1 MAACSAA
8 SVEEKAMAYVNMMP
22 SELAAKY
29 TREKFW
35 LQKTVFDILSER
47 AAAHPDRLAIKDHH
61 GTITYGALK
70 DKIERAAQFYRAIG
84 IKRGDVVTIQLPNR
98 VEFVIAFIALELL
111 GAIANKVNPDF
122 RTRELDYML
131 KFSGSSA
138 YVFPK
143 AWKDFDYASMAK
155 SLQQTNPELKRLIV
169 VGGAVEG
176 MHDFDGGV
184 GAASPIAAADK
195 VHMDPNEV
203 CRMCFTS
210 GTTGNPKCALHS
222 FNTTLYAVDLLNHD
236 MQVTEAEVFLVFLP
250 LGLNW
255 GYITLLQS
263 ILAGAKLVLMERF
276 DPRAALEL
284 IQNERVTYIPTAPA
298 GLVGLLNAPGTADF
312 DVSSLRVV
320 ITGGASAA
328 VETIREYQKRMKGHL
343 IELYGMLEAGFQ
355 TYTRFTDDP
364 QKVNGTIGRPVR
376 AMELRIVDTQGNDV
390 PRGDIGEL
398 MSRGPSVHLG
408 YHNNP
413 NANAQAFDSKGWF
426 RTGDLGRV
434 VDADGNVQ
442 ITGRSKEIINRGGK
456 KFFPREVEEILYT
469 HPQVMHAAMIGIP
482 DVRLGERNCLCLVP
496 KGDVVPTIA
505 ELVAFLRDQVAD
517 YKLPESVECFSE
529 LPMTGSGKIQRHVL
543 RDLVMQRHSAPGF
556 PSTAAIKVNT

>member
-1 MAACSAA
+1 MS
-8 SVEEKAMAYVNMMP
+8 YVNMMP
-22 SELAAKY
+22 AELASKY
-29 TREKFW
+29 TREKLW
-35 LQKTVFDILSER
+35 LQKTVFDVLVER
-47 AAAHPDRLAIKDHH
+47 AAAHPDRIAIKDQN
-61 GTITYGALK
+61 GTTTYGALE
-70 DKIERAAQFYRAIG
+70 DRIGRAAQFYRSIG

-98 VEFVIAFIALELL
+98 GEFAVAFIALELL

-122 RTRELDYML
+122 RARELDYML

-138 YVFPK
+138 YVFPRE
-143 AWKDFDYASMAK
+143 WKDFDYAGMARG
-155 SLQQTNPELKRLIV
+155 LQQANPALKRLIV

-184 GAASPIAAADK
+184 AAAAPIAAADK

-210 GTTGNPKCALHS
+210 GTTGDPKCALHS

-236 MQVTEAEVFLVFLP
+236 MQVTEREVFLVFLP

-263 ILAGAKLVLMERF
+263 ILAGATLVLMERF
-276 DPRAALEL
+276 NPRAALEL
-284 IQNERVTYIPTAPA
+284 IQRECVTYIPTAPA
-298 GLVGLLNAPGTADF
+298 GLVGLLNAPGAETF

-355 TYTRFTDDP
+355 TYTRFSDDP
-364 QKVNGTIGRPVR
+364 EKVNGTIGRPVR
-376 AMELRIVDTQGNDV
+376 AMELRIVDAEGNDV
-390 PRGDIGEL
+390 PPGEIGEL
-398 MSRGPSVHLG
+398 MSRGPSIHLG

-413 NANAQAFDSKGWF
+413 TANGLAFNKEGWF

-434 VDADGNVQ
+434 VDAGGNVQ

-469 HPQVMHAAMIGIP
+469 HPQVMHAAMIGVP
-482 DVRLGERNCLCLVP
+482 DVRLGERNCLCVVP
-496 KGDVVPTIA
+496 KGDVVPTT
-505 ELVAFLRDQVAD
+505 EEFVTFLRDQVAD
-517 YKLPESVECFSE
+517 YKLPESVERFSE

-543 RDLVMQRHSAPGF
+543 RDLVMQRRENAGR
-556 PSTAAIKVNT
+556 

>member
-1 MAACSAA
+1 
-8 SVEEKAMAYVNMMP
+8 MAYVNMMP
-22 SELAAKY
+22 AELAAKY
-29 TREKFW
+29 TQERLW
-35 LQKTVFDILSER
+35 MQKTVFDILAEQ
-47 AAAHPDRLAIKDHH
+47 AAKHPGRIAIKDQR
-61 GTITYGALK
+61 GAISYGELK
-70 DKIERAAQFYRAIG
+70 DRIERAAQFYRSIG
-84 IKRGDVVTIQLPNR
+84 IRRGDVVTIQLPNR
-98 VEFVIAFIALELL
+98 IEFAVAFIALELL

-122 RTRELDYML
+122 RARELSYML

-143 AWKDFDYASMAK
+143 HWKDFDYAGMARGLQRENP
-155 SLQQTNPELKRLIV
+155 SLKQLIV
-169 VGGAVEG
+169 VGGPVEG
-176 MHDFDGGV
+176 MHDFDSGV
-184 GAASPIAAADK
+184 AAATPIAQADK

-210 GTTGNPKCALHS
+210 GTTGDPKCALHN
-222 FNTTLYAVDLLNHD
+222 FNTTLYAVELLNHD
-236 MQVTEAEVFLVFLP
+236 MEVTEREVFLAFLP

-263 ILAGAKLVLMERF
+263 ILAGGTLVLMERF
-276 DPRAALEL
+276 SPRAALEL
-284 IQNERVTYIPTAPA
+284 IQNERVSYIPTAPA
-298 GLVGLLNAPGTADF
+298 GLVGLLNAPGAETF

-376 AMELRIVDTQGNDV
+376 AMELRIVDADGNDV
-390 PRGDIGEL
+390 PSGDTGEL
-398 MSRGPSVHLG
+398 MSRGPSIHLG

-413 NANAQAFDSKGWF
+413 SANAVAFNSEGWF

-469 HPQVMHAAMIGIP
+469 HPSVMHAAMIGMP
-482 DVRLGERNCLCLVP
+482 DARLGERNCLCVVP
-496 KGDVVPTIA
+496 KGDVVPTVD
-505 ELVAFLRDQVAD
+505 EFVDFLRDQVAD
-517 YKLPESVECFSE
+517 YKLPESVERFSE
-529 LPMTGSGKIQRHVL
+529 LPMTGTGKIQRHVL
-543 RDLVMQRHSAPGF
+543 RDMVSQRH
-556 PSTAAIKVNT
+556 AAASQ

>member
-1 MAACSAA
+1 
-8 SVEEKAMAYVNMMP
+8 MAYVNMMP
-22 SELAAKY
+22 AELAAKY
-29 TREKFW
+29 TREKLW
-35 LQKTVFDILSER
+35 MQKTVFDILAER
-47 AAAHPDRLAIKDHH
+47 AAKHPDRIAIRDQR
-61 GTITYGALK
+61 GAISYRALK
-70 DKIERAAQFYRAIG
+70 DRIERAAQFYRSIG
-84 IKRGDVVTIQLPNR
+84 ITRGDVVTIQLPNR
-98 VEFVIAFIALELL
+98 IEFAVAFIALELL

-122 RTRELDYML
+122 RARELGYML

-138 YVFPK
+138 YVFPRE
-143 AWKDFDYASMAK
+143 WRDFDYAGMARG
-155 SLQQTNPELKRLIV
+155 LQRENPALKRLIV
-169 VGGAVEG
+169 VGGAAEG

-184 GAASPIAAADK
+184 AAVAPIAAADK

-210 GTTGNPKCALHS
+210 GTTGDPKCALHS
-222 FNTTLYAVDLLNHD
+222 FNTTLYAVELLNHD
-236 MQVTEAEVFLVFLP
+236 MEVTEREVFLAFLP

-263 ILAGAKLVLMERF
+263 ILAGGTLVLMERF
-276 DPRAALEL
+276 NPRAALEL
-284 IQNERVTYIPTAPA
+284 IQNERVSYIPTAPA
-298 GLVGLLNAPGTADF
+298 GLVGLLNAPGAETF

-364 QKVNGTIGRPVR
+364 QKVNGTIGRPVH
-376 AMELRIVDTQGNDV
+376 AMELRIVDAEGNDV
-390 PRGDIGEL
+390 PSGETGEL
-398 MSRGPSVHLG
+398 MSRGPSIHLG
-408 YHNNP
+408 YHNNT
-413 NANAQAFDSKGWF
+413 NANAAAFNSEGWF

-469 HPQVMHAAMIGIP
+469 HPSVMHAAMIGMP
-482 DVRLGERNCLCLVP
+482 DARLGERNCLCVVP
-496 KGDVVPTIA
+496 KGDVVPTVD
-505 ELVAFLRDQVAD
+505 EFVDFLRDQVAD
-517 YKLPESVECFSE
+517 YKLPESVERFSE

-543 RDLVMQRHSAPGF
+543 RDLVLKRRGAE
-556 PSTAAIKVNT
+556 AR

>member
-1 MAACSAA
+1 MT
-8 SVEEKAMAYVNMMP
+8 YVNMMP
-22 SELAAKY
+22 KELAEKY
-29 TREKFW
+29 TREKLW
-35 LQKTVFDILSER
+35 MQKTVFDILVER
-47 AAAHPDRLAIKDHH
+47 AAAHPDRIAIKDHS
-61 GTITYGALK
+61 GAISYGVLK
-70 DKIERAAQFYRAIG
+70 DRIERAAQFYRSIG
-84 IKRGDVVTIQLPNR
+84 ITRGDVVTIQLPNR
-98 VEFVIAFIALELL
+98 IDFAVAFIALELL

-122 RTRELDYML
+122 RARELEYML

-138 YVFPK
+138 YVFPR
-143 AWKDFDYASMAK
+143 AWKDFDYAGMAR
-155 SLQQTNPELKRLIV
+155 SLKQQNPDLKRLIA
-169 VGGAVEG
+169 VGGAVDG
-176 MHDFDGGV
+176 MHDFDAGV
-184 GAASPIAAADK
+184 ATSAPIVTGLK

-222 FNTTLYAVDLLNHD
+222 FNTTLYAVELLNND
-236 MQVTEAEVFLVFLP
+236 MQVTEHEVFLAFLP

-263 ILAGAKLVLMERF
+263 ILAGATLVLMERF
-276 DPRAALEL
+276 NPRAALEL
-284 IQNERVTYIPTAPA
+284 IQNERVTYIPTSPA
-298 GLVGLLNAPGTADF
+298 GLVGMLNAPGAETF

-328 VETIREYQKRMKGHL
+328 VETIRDYQKRMKGHL

-364 QKVNGTIGRPVR
+364 EKVNGTIGRPVR
-376 AMELRIVDTQGNDV
+376 AMELRIVDSDGNDV
-390 PRGDIGEL
+390 PNGEIGEL
-398 MSRGPSVHLG
+398 MSRGPSIHLG

-413 NANAQAFDSKGWF
+413 SANAEAFNREGWF

-469 HPQVMHAAMIGIP
+469 HPQVMHVAMIGMP
-482 DVRLGERNCLCLVP
+482 DIRLGERNCLCVVP
-496 KGDVVPTIA
+496 KGDAVPTLD
-505 ELVAFLRDQVAD
+505 EFVAFLRDQVAD
-517 YKLPESVECFSE
+517 YKLPESVERFSE
-529 LPMTGSGKIQRHVL
+529 LPLTGSGKIQRHVL
-543 RDLVMQRHSAPGF
+543 RDLVSQRRAAAKSA
-556 PSTAAIKVNT
+556 

>member
-1 MAACSAA
+1 
-8 SVEEKAMAYVNMMP
+8 MAYVNMMP
-22 SELAAKY
+22 AELAAKY
-29 TREKFW
+29 THEGLW
-35 LQKTVFDILSER
+35 LQKTVFDILAER
-47 AAAHPDRLAIKDHH
+47 TAAHPDRIAIKDPY
-61 GTITYGALK
+61 GTISYGALK
-70 DKIERAAQFYRAIG
+70 DKIERAAQFYRSIG
-84 IKRGDVVTIQLPNR
+84 IERGDVVTIQLPNR
-98 VEFVIAFIALELL
+98 IEFAVAFIALELV

-122 RTRELDYML
+122 RARELDYML

-138 YVFPK
+138 YVFPRE
-143 AWKDFDYASMAK
+143 WKEYDYAGMAC
-155 SLQQTNPELKRLIV
+155 SLQQANSALKRLIV

-176 MHDFDGGV
+176 MHDFDRGV
-184 GAASPIAAADK
+184 AGAEPIAAAEK
-195 VHMDPNEV
+195 VHMDTNEV

-236 MQVTEAEVFLVFLP
+236 MHVTEHEVFLVFLP

-276 DPRAALEL
+276 NPRAALEL
-284 IQNERVTYIPTAPA
+284 IQNERITYIPTAPA
-298 GLVGLLNAPGTADF
+298 GLVGLLNAQGAETF

-328 VETIREYQKRMKGHL
+328 VETIRDYQKRMKGHL

-376 AMELRIVDTQGNDV
+376 AMELRIVDAEGNDV
-390 PRGDIGEL
+390 PPGETGEL
-398 MSRGPSVHLG
+398 MSRGPSIHLG

-413 NANAQAFDSKGWF
+413 AANNAAFNKEGWF

-469 HPQVMHAAMIGIP
+469 HPLVLHAAMIGMP
-482 DVRLGERNCLCLVP
+482 DARLGERNCLCVVP
-496 KGDVVPTIA
+496 RGDVVPTT
-505 ELVAFLRDQVAD
+505 EEFVAFLRDQVAD
-517 YKLPESVECFSE
+517 YKLPESVERFSE

-543 RDLVMQRHSAPGF
+543 RDMVMQRRGMA
-556 PSTAAIKVNT
+556 NR

>member
-1 MAACSAA
+1 M
-8 SVEEKAMAYVNMMP
+8 VYINMMP
-22 SELAAKY
+22 AELAAKY
-29 TREKFW
+29 AREGLW
-35 LQKTVFDILSER
+35 PQKTVFDILAER
-47 AAAHPDRLAIKDHH
+47 AAAHPDRIAIKDRN
-61 GTITYGALK
+61 GATSYGALK
-70 DKIERAAQFYRAIG
+70 GRIERGAQFYRSIG

-98 VEFVIAFIALELL
+98 MEFAVAFIALELL

-122 RTRELDYML
+122 RARELDYML

-138 YVFPK
+138 YVFPRG
-143 AWKDFDYASMAK
+143 WKDFDYAGMARA
-155 SLQQTNPELKRLIV
+155 LQQTNPALQRLIV

-184 GAASPIAAADK
+184 AAATPIGAADR

-210 GTTGNPKCALHS
+210 GTTGDPKCALHS

-236 MQVTEAEVFLVFLP
+236 MQVTEREVFLVFLP

-263 ILAGAKLVLMERF
+263 IRAGATIVLMERF
-276 DPRAALEL
+276 NPSAALAL

-298 GLVGLLNAPGTADF
+298 GLVALLNAPGAESF

-328 VETIREYQKRMKGHL
+328 VETIREYRKRMKGHL

-355 TYTRFTDDP
+355 TYTRFSDDP

-376 AMELRIVDTQGNDV
+376 AMELRIVDAQGNDV
-390 PRGDIGEL
+390 PRGETGEL
-398 MSRGPSVHLG
+398 MSRGPSIHLG

-413 NANAQAFDSKGWF
+413 NANAQAFNSDGWF

-434 VDADGNVQ
+434 VDTDGNVQ

-469 HPQVMHAAMIGIP
+469 HPRIMHAAMIGVP
-482 DVRLGERNCLCLVP
+482 DVRLGERNCLCVVP
-496 KGDVVPTIA
+496 KGDVAPTIE

-517 YKLPESVECFSE
+517 YKLPESVEQFGE

-543 RDLVMQRHSAPGF
+543 RDLVMRRHA
-556 PSTAAIKVNT
+556 TADR

>member
-1 MAACSAA
+1 
-8 SVEEKAMAYVNMMP
+8 MAYINMMP
-22 SELAAKY
+22 AELTAKY
-29 TREKFW
+29 TRENLW
-35 LQKTVFDILSER
+35 LQKTAFDVLAER
-47 AAAHPDRLAIKDHH
+47 TAAHPDRIAIKDQN
-61 GTITYGALK
+61 GATSYGALK
-70 DKIERAAQFYRAIG
+70 EKIERAAQFYRSIG
-84 IKRGDVVTIQLPNR
+84 IRRGDVVTIQLPNS
-98 VEFVIAFIALELL
+98 VEFAVAFIALELV

-122 RTRELDYML
+122 RARELGYML

-138 YVFPK
+138 YVFPRE
-143 AWKDFDYASMAK
+143 WKDFDYAGMARN
-155 SLQQTNPELKRLIV
+155 LQQANPVLQRLVV

-176 MHDFDGGV
+176 MHDFNGGV
-184 GAASPIAAADK
+184 AAAPPIAAGDR
-195 VHMDPNEV
+195 VHIDPNEV

-210 GTTGNPKCALHS
+210 GTTGDPKCALHS
-222 FNTTLYAVDLLNHD
+222 FNTTFYAVDLLNHD
-236 MQVTEAEVFLVFLP
+236 MQVTEREVFLVFLP

-263 ILAGAKLVLMERF
+263 ILAGSTLVLMERF
-276 DPRAALEL
+276 NPRAALAL
-284 IQNERVTYIPTAPA
+284 IQSERVTYIPTAPA
-298 GLVGLLNAPGTADF
+298 GLVGLLNAPGAESF

-328 VETIREYQKRMKGHL
+328 VETIREYQQRMKGHL

-355 TYTRFTDDP
+355 TYTRFSDDP

-376 AMELRIVDTQGNDV
+376 AMELRIVDAQGSDV
-390 PRGDIGEL
+390 PSGEIGEL
-398 MSRGPSVHLG
+398 MSRGPSIHLG

-413 NANAQAFDSKGWF
+413 TANELAFTSDGWF

-469 HPQVMHAAMIGIP
+469 HPRVMHAAMIGMP
-482 DVRLGERNCLCLVP
+482 DLRLGERNCLCVVP
-496 KGDVVPTIA
+496 KGDVVPTI
-505 ELVAFLRDQVAD
+505 EEFVAFLRDQVAD
-517 YKLPESVECFSE
+517 YKLPESVEQFSE

-543 RDLVMQRHSAPGF
+543 RDLVMQRRR
-556 PSTAAIKVNT
+556 TADR

>member
-1 MAACSAA
+1 
-8 SVEEKAMAYVNMMP
+8 MAYVNMMP
-22 SELAAKY
+22 AALAQKY
-29 TREKFW
+29 TREKLW
-35 LQKTVFDILSER
+35 LDRTVFDILDER
-47 AAAHPDRLAIKDHH
+47 ATAHPRRVAIKDRS
-61 GTITYGALK
+61 GATTYGQLK
-70 DKIERAAQFYRAIG
+70 DRIERAAQFYRSIG
-84 IKRGDVVTIQLPNR
+84 IRKGDVVTIQLPNR
-98 VEFVIAFIALELL
+98 VEFAVAFIALELL

-122 RTRELDYML
+122 RARELDYML

-143 AWKDFDYASMAK
+143 EWKDFDYAGMARG
-155 SLQQTNPELKRLIV
+155 LAQGNLDLKRLIV
-169 VGGAVEG
+169 LDGAVQG
-176 MHDFDGGV
+176 MYDFDAGV
-184 GAASPIAAADK
+184 AAAPPIATSDR
-195 VHMDPNEV
+195 VHMDSNEV

-222 FNTTLYAVDLLNHD
+222 FNTTLYAVDLLNTD
-236 MQVTEAEVFLVFLP
+236 MQVTEREVMLVFLP

-255 GYITLLQS
+255 GYITLLQN
-263 ILAGAKLVLMERF
+263 ILAGGTLVLMERF
-276 DPRAALEL
+276 NPRAALEL

-298 GLVGLLNAPGTADF
+298 GLVALLNAPDSKSF

-364 QKVNGTIGRPVR
+364 QKVNGTIGRPAR
-376 AMELRIVDTQGNDV
+376 AMELRIVDAQGNDV
-390 PRGDIGEL
+390 PPGEIGEL
-398 MSRGPSVHLG
+398 MSRGPSIHLG

-413 NANAQAFDSKGWF
+413 AANAAAFNDEGWF

-469 HPQVMHAAMIGIP
+469 HPGVMHAAMIGMP
-482 DVRLGERNCLCLVP
+482 DPRFGERNCLCVVP
-496 KGDVVPTIA
+496 KGDKAPTL
-505 ELVAFLRDQVAD
+505 EEFVAFLRDQVAD
-517 YKLPESVECFSE
+517 YKLPESVEEFSE

-543 RDLVMQRHSAPGF
+543 RDLVMKRREIASR
-556 PSTAAIKVNT
+556 

>member
-1 MAACSAA
+1 
-8 SVEEKAMAYVNMMP
+8 MAYVNMMP
-22 SELAAKY
+22 AELAAKY
-29 TREKFW
+29 TRERLW
-35 LQKTVFDILSER
+35 LQKTVFDILAER
-47 AAAHPDRLAIKDHH
+47 AAAHPDRIAIKDQN
-61 GTITYGALK
+61 GAISYGALK
-70 DKIERAAQFYRAIG
+70 DRIERAAQFYRSIG
-84 IKRGDVVTIQLPNR
+84 VGPGDVVTIQLPNR
-98 VEFVIAFIALELL
+98 VEFAVAFIALELL

-122 RTRELDYML
+122 RARELDYML

-143 AWKDFDYASMAK
+143 EWKEFDYAGMARG
-155 SLQQTNPELKRLIV
+155 LQRANSALKRLII
-169 VGGAVEG
+169 VGGAAEG

-184 GAASPIAAADK
+184 AAAAPIAAADK

-210 GTTGNPKCALHS
+210 GTTGNPKCAMHS

-236 MQVTEAEVFLVFLP
+236 MQVTERELFLVFLP

-255 GYITLLQS
+255 GYITMLQS
-263 ILAGAKLVLMERF
+263 ILAGATLVLMERF
-276 DPRAALEL
+276 NPRSALEL
-284 IQNERVTYIPTAPA
+284 IQSQRVTYIPTAPA
-298 GLVGLLNAPGTADF
+298 GLVGLLNAPGAETF

-328 VETIREYQKRMKGHL
+328 VETIREYQQRMKGHL

-355 TYTRFTDDP
+355 TYTRFSDDP
-364 QKVNGTIGRPVR
+364 EKVNGTIGRPVR
-376 AMELRIVDTQGNDV
+376 AMELRIVDSEGNDV
-390 PRGDIGEL
+390 PNGEIGEL
-398 MSRGPSVHLG
+398 MSRGPSIHLG

-413 NANAQAFDSKGWF
+413 NANRQAFNSEGWF

-434 VDADGNVQ
+434 VDTDGNVQ

-469 HPQVMHAAMIGIP
+469 HPQVMHAAMIGMP
-482 DVRLGERNCLCLVP
+482 DVRLGERNCLCVVP
-496 KGDVVPTIA
+496 KGDVVPTVD
-505 ELVAFLRDQVAD
+505 EFVAFLRDQVAD
-517 YKLPESVECFSE
+517 YKLPESVEQFSE

-543 RDLVMQRHSAPGF
+543 RDLVMKRRGVDAR
-556 PSTAAIKVNT
+556 

>member
-1 MAACSAA
+1 
-8 SVEEKAMAYVNMMP
+8 MAYVNMMP
-22 SELAAKY
+22 AKLAEKY
-29 TREKFW
+29 TREKLW
-35 LQKTVFDILSER
+35 MQKTVFDILAEQ
-47 AAAHPDRLAIKDHH
+47 AAKHPDRIAIKDQR
-61 GTITYGALK
+61 GAIDYRELK
-70 DKIERAAQFYRAIG
+70 DRIERAAQFYRSIG
-84 IKRGDVVTIQLPNR
+84 IRRGDVVTIQLPNR
-98 VEFVIAFIALELL
+98 IEFAVAFIALELL

-122 RTRELDYML
+122 RARELSYML

-143 AWKDFDYASMAK
+143 AWKDFDYAGMARG
-155 SLQQTNPELKRLIV
+155 LQRDNPDIRQLIV
-169 VGGAVEG
+169 VGGAVDG
-176 MHDFDGGV
+176 MHDFDAGV
-184 GAASPIAAADK
+184 AAAKPIAAADK

-210 GTTGNPKCALHS
+210 GTTGDPKCALHS
-222 FNTTLYAVDLLNHD
+222 FNTTLYAVELLNHD
-236 MQVTEAEVFLVFLP
+236 MEVTEREVFLAFLP

-263 ILAGAKLVLMERF
+263 ILAGATLVLMERF
-276 DPRAALEL
+276 SPRVALEL
-284 IQNERVTYIPTAPA
+284 IQNERVSYIPTAPA
-298 GLVGLLNAPGTADF
+298 GLVGLLNAPGAETF

-364 QKVNGTIGRPVR
+364 QKVNGTIGRPIH
-376 AMELRIVDTQGNDV
+376 AMELRIVDAEGSDV
-390 PRGDIGEL
+390 PKGEIGEL
-398 MSRGPSVHLG
+398 MSRGPSIHLG

-413 NANAQAFDSKGWF
+413 NANAIAFNEEGWF

-469 HPQVMHAAMIGIP
+469 HPAVMHAAMIGMP
-482 DVRLGERNCLCLVP
+482 DVRLGERNCLCVVP
-496 KGDVVPTIA
+496 KGDTVPTLD
-505 ELVAFLRDQVAD
+505 EFVAFLRDQVAD
-517 YKLPESVECFSE
+517 YKLPEAVERFSE

-543 RDLVMQRHSAPGF
+543 RDLVSQRRATTSQ
-556 PSTAAIKVNT
+556 

>member
-1 MAACSAA
+1 
-8 SVEEKAMAYVNMMP
+8 MAYINMMP
-22 SELAAKY
+22 AELAAKY
-29 TREKFW
+29 AREGLW
-35 LQKTVFDILSER
+35 PQKTAFDILAER
-47 AAAHPDRLAIKDHH
+47 AAAHPDRIAIKDQN
-61 GTITYGALK
+61 GATSYGALK
-70 DKIERAAQFYRAIG
+70 GKIERAAQFYRSIG
-84 IKRGDVVTIQLPNR
+84 INRGDVVTIQLPNR
-98 VEFVIAFIALELL
+98 MEFAVAFIALELL

-122 RTRELDYML
+122 RARELDYML
-131 KFSGSSA
+131 RFSGSSA
-138 YVFPK
+138 YVFPRE
-143 AWKDFDYASMAK
+143 WKDFDYAGMARA
-155 SLQQTNPELKRLIV
+155 LQQTNPALQRLIA

-184 GAASPIAAADK
+184 AAATPIGAADR

-210 GTTGNPKCALHS
+210 GTTGDPKCALHS

-236 MQVTEAEVFLVFLP
+236 MQVTEREVFLVFLP

-263 ILAGAKLVLMERF
+263 IRAGATTVLMERF
-276 DPRAALEL
+276 NPSAALAL
-284 IQNERVTYIPTAPA
+284 IQNERVSYIPTAPA
-298 GLVGLLNAPGTADF
+298 GLVALLNAPGAESF

-355 TYTRFTDDP
+355 TYTRFSDDP

-376 AMELRIVDTQGNDV
+376 AMELRIVDAQGNDV
-390 PRGDIGEL
+390 PRGEIGEL
-398 MSRGPSVHLG
+398 MSRGPSIHLG

-413 NANAQAFDSKGWF
+413 NANAQAFDSDGWF

-434 VDADGNVQ
+434 VDTDGNVQ

-469 HPQVMHAAMIGIP
+469 HPRVLHAAMIGVP
-482 DVRLGERNCLCLVP
+482 DVRLGERNCLCVVP
-496 KGDVVPTIA
+496 KGDVAPTIE

-517 YKLPESVECFSE
+517 YKLPESVEQFSE

-543 RDLVMQRHSAPGF
+543 RDLVMRRRG
-556 PSTAAIKVNT
+556 TADR

>member
-1 MAACSAA
+1 
-8 SVEEKAMAYVNMMP
+8 MAYVNMMP
-22 SELAAKY
+22 AELAAKY
-29 TREKFW
+29 TRERLW
-35 LQKTVFDILSER
+35 LQKTVFDILAER
-47 AAAHPDRLAIKDHH
+47 AATHPDRVAIKDQN
-61 GTITYGALK
+61 GAITYGALK
-70 DKIERAAQFYRAIG
+70 ERIERAAQFYRLIG
-84 IKRGDVVTIQLPNR
+84 IKPGDVVTIQLPNR
-98 VEFVIAFIALELL
+98 VQFAVAFIALELL

-122 RTRELDYML
+122 RARELDYML

-143 AWKDFDYASMAK
+143 EWKDFDYAGMARG
-155 SLQQTNPELKRLIV
+155 LQKENPELKRLIV
-169 VGGAVEG
+169 VGGTVEG
-176 MHDFDGGV
+176 MRDFDAGV
-184 GAASPIAAADK
+184 TATAPIADADK

-236 MQVTEAEVFLVFLP
+236 MQVTEREVFLVFLP

-255 GYITLLQS
+255 GYITMLQS
-263 ILAGAKLVLMERF
+263 ILAGATLVVMERF
-276 DPRAALEL
+276 NPRAALEL

-298 GLVGLLNAPGTADF
+298 GLVGLLNAHGAETF

-355 TYTRFTDDP
+355 TYTRFSDDP
-364 QKVNGTIGRPVR
+364 KKVNGTIGRPVR
-376 AMELRIVDTQGNDV
+376 AMELRIVDSEGNDV
-390 PRGDIGEL
+390 PNGEIGEL
-398 MSRGPSVHLG
+398 MSRGPSIHLG

-413 NANAQAFDSKGWF
+413 EANRQAFNSEGWF

-434 VDADGNVQ
+434 VDSDGNVQ

-469 HPQVMHAAMIGIP
+469 HPQVLHAAMIGMP
-482 DVRLGERNCLCLVP
+482 DVRLGERNCLCVVP
-496 KGDVVPTIA
+496 KGAVVPTVD
-505 ELVAFLRDQVAD
+505 EFVAFLRDQVAD
-517 YKLPESVECFSE
+517 YKLPESVEQFSE

-543 RDLVMQRHSAPGF
+543 RDLVMKRRGADVG
-556 PSTAAIKVNT
+556 

>member
-1 MAACSAA
+1 MS
-8 SVEEKAMAYVNMMP
+8 YVNMMP
-22 SELAAKY
+22 TELAEKY
-29 TREKFW
+29 TGEKLW
-35 LQKTVFDILSER
+35 LQKTAFDILAER
-47 AAAHPDRLAIKDHH
+47 AAAHPNRVAIRDRSGA
-61 GTITYGALK
+61 TTYGALREK
-70 DKIERAAQFYRAIG
+70 VERAAQFYHAIG
-84 IKRGDVVTIQLPNR
+84 IRRGDVVTIQLPNR
-98 VEFVIAFIALELL
+98 TEFVIAFVALELL

-122 RTRELDYML
+122 RAHELDYML

-138 YVFPK
+138 YVFPME
-143 AWKDFDYASMAK
+143 WKDFDYAGMARG
-155 SLQQTNPELKRLIV
+155 LRQGNPTLKHLIV
-169 VGGAVEG
+169 VGGAVDG
-176 MHDFDGGV
+176 MDDFDAGV
-184 GAASPIAAADK
+184 AAAVPIAEADK
-195 VHMDPNEV
+195 LRMDPNEV

-236 MQVTEAEVFLVFLP
+236 MQVTERDVLLVYLP

-255 GYITLLQS
+255 GYITMLQS
-263 ILAGAKLVLMERF
+263 LLVGATLVLMERF
-276 DPRAALEL
+276 NPRAALEL
-284 IQNERVTYIPTAPA
+284 IEKEHVTYIPTAPA
-298 GLVGLLNAPGTADF
+298 GLVALLNVPDGDSF

-364 QKVNGTIGRPVR
+364 QKVNGTVGRPVR
-376 AMELRIVDTQGNDV
+376 AMELRIVDAQGKDV
-390 PRGDIGEL
+390 PRGEVGEL
-398 MSRGPSVHLG
+398 MSRGPSIHLG

-413 NANAQAFDSKGWF
+413 IANGEAFTADGWF

-469 HPQVMHAAMIGIP
+469 HPSILHAAMVGMP
-482 DVRLGERNCLCLVP
+482 DPRVGERNCLCIVP
-496 KGDVVPTIA
+496 KGDAVPTLD
-505 ELVAFLRDQVAD
+505 ELIAFLRNQVAD
-517 YKLPESVECFSE
+517 YKLPESLEQFSE

-543 RDLVMQRHSAPGF
+543 RGWVVERRRVSSDGLDEHREMH
-556 PSTAAIKVNT
+556 

>member
-1 MAACSAA
+1 
-8 SVEEKAMAYVNMMP
+8 MAYVNMMP
-22 SELAAKY
+22 AALAQKY
-29 TREKFW
+29 TREKLW
-35 LQKTVFDILSER
+35 LDRTVFDILDER
-47 AAAHPDRLAIKDHH
+47 AKAHPHRVAIKDRS
-61 GTITYGALK
+61 GATTYGQLK
-70 DKIERAAQFYRAIG
+70 DRIERAAQFYHSIG
-84 IKRGDVVTIQLPNR
+84 IRKGDVVTIQLPNR
-98 VEFVIAFIALELL
+98 VEFAVAFIALELL
-111 GAIANKVNPDF
+111 SAIANKVNPDF
-122 RTRELDYML
+122 RARELDYML

-143 AWKDFDYASMAK
+143 EWKDFDYAGMARG
-155 SLQQTNPELKRLIV
+155 LAQGNRDLKRLIAL
-169 VGGAVEG
+169 GGAVQG
-176 MHDFDGGV
+176 MYDFDAGV
-184 GAASPIAAADK
+184 AAAPPIATADR

-222 FNTTLYAVDLLNHD
+222 FNTTLYAVDLLNTD
-236 MQVTEAEVFLVFLP
+236 MQVTEREVMLVFLP

-263 ILAGAKLVLMERF
+263 ILAGGTLVLMERF
-276 DPRAALEL
+276 NPRAALEL
-284 IQNERVTYIPTAPA
+284 IQNERVSYIPTAPA
-298 GLVGLLNAPGTADF
+298 GLVALLNAPDSKSF

-376 AMELRIVDTQGNDV
+376 AMELRIVDAQGNDV
-390 PRGDIGEL
+390 PPGEIGEL
-398 MSRGPSVHLG
+398 MSRGPSIHLG

-413 NANAQAFDSKGWF
+413 AANAAAFNDEGWF

-469 HPQVMHAAMIGIP
+469 HPGVMHAAMIGMP
-482 DVRLGERNCLCLVP
+482 DPRFGERNCLCVVP
-496 KGDVVPTIA
+496 KGDKAPTL
-505 ELVAFLRDQVAD
+505 EEFVAFLRDQVAD
-517 YKLPESVECFSE
+517 YKLPESVEEFSE

-543 RDLVMQRHSAPGF
+543 RDLVMKRREIASR
-556 PSTAAIKVNT
+556 

>member
-1 MAACSAA
+1 MT
-8 SVEEKAMAYVNMMP
+8 YVNMMP
-22 SELAAKY
+22 TELADKY
-29 TREKFW
+29 TRERLW
-35 LQKTVFDILSER
+35 LQKTAFEILAER
-47 AAAHPDRLAIKDHH
+47 AAAHPSRVAIKDRS
-61 GTITYGALK
+61 GATTYGVLREK
-70 DKIERAAQFYRAIG
+70 VERAAQFYHTIG
-84 IKRGDVVTIQLPNR
+84 IQRGDVVTIQLPNR

-122 RTRELDYML
+122 RARELDYML

-138 YVFPK
+138 YVFPTE
-143 AWKDFDYASMAK
+143 WKDFDYAGMARA
-155 SLQQTNPELKRLIV
+155 LRQGNPALKRLIV
-169 VGGAVEG
+169 VGGAVDG
-176 MHDFDGGV
+176 MHDFDAGV
-184 GAASPIAAADK
+184 AAAAPIAEADK
-195 VHMDPNEV
+195 LRMNPNEV

-236 MQVTEAEVFLVFLP
+236 MQVTERDVLLVYLP

-255 GYITLLQS
+255 GYITMLQTLLV
-263 ILAGAKLVLMERF
+263 GATLVLMERF
-276 DPRAALEL
+276 NPRAALEL
-284 IQNERVTYIPTAPA
+284 IQKERVTYIPTAPA
-298 GLVGLLNAPGTADF
+298 GLVALLNVPDSDSF

-328 VETIREYQKRMKGHL
+328 VETIREYQRRMKGHL

-376 AMELRIVDTQGNDV
+376 AMELRIVDAQGNDV
-390 PRGDIGEL
+390 PRGEVGEL
-398 MSRGPSVHLG
+398 MSRGPSIHLG

-413 NANAQAFDSKGWF
+413 AANAEAFTADGWF

-434 VDADGNVQ
+434 VDAEGNVQ

-469 HPQVMHAAMIGIP
+469 HPRILHAAMVGMP
-482 DVRLGERNCLCLVP
+482 DPRVGERNCLCIVP
-496 KGDVVPTIA
+496 KGERAPTLE
-505 ELVAFLRDQVAD
+505 ELITFLRYQVAD
-517 YKLPESVECFSE
+517 YKLPESLEQFSE

-543 RDLVMQRHSAPGF
+543 RNWVMERRGVSRDGPAENREMRSHPVL
-556 PSTAAIKVNT
+556 PV

>member
-1 MAACSAA
+1 
-8 SVEEKAMAYVNMMP
+8 MAYVNMMP
-22 SELAAKY
+22 AALAQKY
-29 TREKFW
+29 TREKLW
-35 LQKTVFDILSER
+35 LDRTVFDILDER
-47 AAAHPDRLAIKDHH
+47 AKAHPHRVAIKDRS
-61 GTITYGALK
+61 GATTYGQLK
-70 DKIERAAQFYRAIG
+70 DRIERAAQFYRSIG
-84 IKRGDVVTIQLPNR
+84 IRKGDVVTIQLPNR
-98 VEFVIAFIALELL
+98 VEFAVAFIALELL

-122 RTRELDYML
+122 RARELDYML

-143 AWKDFDYASMAK
+143 EWKDFDYAGMARG
-155 SLQQTNPELKRLIV
+155 LAQGNLDLKRLIV
-169 VGGAVEG
+169 LGGAVQG
-176 MHDFDGGV
+176 MYDFDAGV
-184 GAASPIAAADK
+184 AAAPPIATADR

-222 FNTTLYAVDLLNHD
+222 FNTTLYAVDLLNTD
-236 MQVTEAEVFLVFLP
+236 MQVTEREVMLVFLP

-255 GYITLLQS
+255 GYITLLQN
-263 ILAGAKLVLMERF
+263 ILAGGRLVLMERF
-276 DPRAALEL
+276 NPRAALEL

-298 GLVGLLNAPGTADF
+298 GLVALLNAPDSKSF

-376 AMELRIVDTQGNDV
+376 AMELRIVDAQGNDV
-390 PRGDIGEL
+390 PQGEIGEL
-398 MSRGPSVHLG
+398 MSRGPSIHLG

-413 NANAQAFDSKGWF
+413 AANAAAFNDEGWF

-469 HPQVMHAAMIGIP
+469 HPGVMHAAMIGMP
-482 DVRLGERNCLCLVP
+482 DPRFGERNCLCVVP
-496 KGDVVPTIA
+496 KGDKAPTL
-505 ELVAFLRDQVAD
+505 EEFVAFLRDQVAD
-517 YKLPESVECFSE
+517 YKLPESVEEFSE

-543 RDLVMQRHSAPGF
+543 RDLVMKRREIASR
-556 PSTAAIKVNT
+556 

>member
-1 MAACSAA
+1 MT
-8 SVEEKAMAYVNMMP
+8 YVNMMP
-22 SELAAKY
+22 KELAEKY
-29 TREKFW
+29 TREKLW
-35 LQKTVFDILSER
+35 LQKTVFDLLAEQ
-47 AAAHPDRLAIKDHH
+47 AAAHPDRVAIKDQK
-61 GTITYGALK
+61 GSISYGALK
-70 DKIERAAQFYRAIG
+70 TRIERAAQFYRSIG

-98 VEFVIAFIALELL
+98 IDFAVAFIALELL

-122 RTRELDYML
+122 RARELDYML

-143 AWKDFDYASMAK
+143 AWKDFDYAGMAR
-155 SLQQTNPELKRLIV
+155 SLQQANPELKRLIV
-169 VGGAVEG
+169 VGGTVEG
-176 MHDFDGGV
+176 MHDFDAGV
-184 GAASPIAAADK
+184 AASAPISAADR

-222 FNTTLYAVDLLNHD
+222 FNTTLYAVELLNAD
-236 MQVTEAEVFLVFLP
+236 MQVTERDVLLAFLP

-263 ILAGAKLVLMERF
+263 IMAGATLMLMERF
-276 DPRAALEL
+276 NPRAALEL

-298 GLVGLLNAPGTADF
+298 GLVGMLNAPGAENF

-355 TYTRFTDDP
+355 TYTRFIDDP
-364 QKVNGTIGRPVR
+364 EKVNGTIGRPVR
-376 AMELRIVDTQGNDV
+376 AMELRIVDAEGNDV
-390 PRGDIGEL
+390 SSGEIGEL
-398 MSRGPSVHLG
+398 MSRGPSIHLG

-413 NANAQAFDSKGWF
+413 DANAQAFNREGWF

-434 VDADGNVQ
+434 VDTDGNVQ

-469 HPQVMHAAMIGIP
+469 HPQILHVAMIGMP
-482 DVRLGERNCLCLVP
+482 DARLGERNCLCVVP
-496 KGDVVPTIA
+496 KGDAAPTLD
-505 ELVAFLRDQVAD
+505 EFVTFLRDQVAD
-517 YKLPESVECFSE
+517 YKLPESVEQFSE

-543 RDLVMQRHSAPGF
+543 RDLVLKRHGD
-556 PSTAAIKVNT
+556 AASHRP

>member
-1 MAACSAA
+1 
-8 SVEEKAMAYVNMMP
+8 MAYVNMMP
-22 SELAAKY
+22 AELAEKY
-29 TREKFW
+29 EREKLW
-35 LQKTVFDILSER
+35 LQKTAFGILAER
-47 AAAHPDRLAIKDHH
+47 AAAHPDRIAIKDKN
-61 GTITYGALK
+61 GALTYGALK
-70 DKIERAAQFYRAIG
+70 EKIERAARFYRSIG
-84 IKRGDVVTIQLPNR
+84 IGRGDVVTIQLPNR
-98 VEFVIAFIALELL
+98 VEFAVAFIALELL

-122 RTRELDYML
+122 RARELDYML

-138 YVFPK
+138 YVFPRE
-143 AWKDFDYASMAK
+143 WKDFDYAGMARA
-155 SLQQTNPELKRLIV
+155 LQQANPALKRLIV
-169 VGGAVEG
+169 VGGEVEG
-176 MHDFDGGV
+176 MHDFDAGV
-184 GAASPIAAADK
+184 TAAAPIDAADK

-210 GTTGNPKCALHS
+210 GTTGDPKCALHS

-236 MQVTEAEVFLVFLP
+236 MQVTERDVLLVFLP

-263 ILAGAKLVLMERF
+263 ILAGATLVLLERF
-276 DPRAALEL
+276 NPRTALDL
-284 IQNERVTYIPTAPA
+284 IQSEKVTYIPTAPA
-298 GLVGLLNAPGTADF
+298 GLVALLNAPDAESF

-376 AMELRIVDTQGNDV
+376 AMELRIVDGQGNDV
-390 PRGDIGEL
+390 PPGDIGEL
-398 MSRGPSVHLG
+398 MSRGPSIHLG

-413 NANAQAFDSKGWF
+413 TANAQAFTADGWF

-469 HPQVMHAAMIGIP
+469 HPLVMHAAMIGLP
-482 DVRLGERNCLCLVP
+482 DARLGERNCLCVVP
-496 KGDVVPTIA
+496 KGGAAPTLEEFI
-505 ELVAFLRDQVAD
+505 AFLRDQVAD
-517 YKLPESVECFSE
+517 YKLPESVEQFRE

-543 RDLVMQRHSAPGF
+543 RELV
-556 PSTAAIKVNT
+556 IKRREMPDR

>member
-1 MAACSAA
+1 
-8 SVEEKAMAYVNMMP
+8 MAYVNMMP
-22 SELAAKY
+22 AELAEKY
-29 TREKFW
+29 EREKLW
-35 LQKTVFDILSER
+35 LQKTAFGILAER
-47 AAAHPDRLAIKDHH
+47 AAAHPDRIAIKDKN
-61 GTITYGALK
+61 GALTYGALK
-70 DKIERAAQFYRAIG
+70 EKIERAARFYRSIG
-84 IKRGDVVTIQLPNR
+84 IGRGDVVTIQLPNR
-98 VEFVIAFIALELL
+98 VEFAVAFIALELL

-122 RTRELDYML
+122 RARELDYML

-138 YVFPK
+138 YVFPRE
-143 AWKDFDYASMAK
+143 WKDFDYAGMARA
-155 SLQQTNPELKRLIV
+155 LQQANPALKRLIV
-169 VGGAVEG
+169 VCGEVEG
-176 MHDFDGGV
+176 MHDFDAGV
-184 GAASPIAAADK
+184 TAAAPIDAADK

-210 GTTGNPKCALHS
+210 GTTGDPKCALHS

-236 MQVTEAEVFLVFLP
+236 MQVTERDVLLVFLP

-263 ILAGAKLVLMERF
+263 ILAGATLVLLERF
-276 DPRAALEL
+276 NPRTALDL
-284 IQNERVTYIPTAPA
+284 IQSEKVTYIPTAPA
-298 GLVGLLNAPGTADF
+298 GLVALLNAPDAESF

-376 AMELRIVDTQGNDV
+376 AMELRIVDGQGNDV
-390 PRGDIGEL
+390 PPGDIGEL
-398 MSRGPSVHLG
+398 MSRGPSIHLG

-413 NANAQAFDSKGWF
+413 TANAQAFTADGWF

-469 HPQVMHAAMIGIP
+469 HPLVMHAAMIGLP
-482 DVRLGERNCLCLVP
+482 DARLGERNCLCVVP
-496 KGDVVPTIA
+496 KGGAAPTLEEFI
-505 ELVAFLRDQVAD
+505 AFLRDQVAD
-517 YKLPESVECFSE
+517 YKLPESVEQFRE

-543 RDLVMQRHSAPGF
+543 RELV
-556 PSTAAIKVNT
+556 IKRREMPDR